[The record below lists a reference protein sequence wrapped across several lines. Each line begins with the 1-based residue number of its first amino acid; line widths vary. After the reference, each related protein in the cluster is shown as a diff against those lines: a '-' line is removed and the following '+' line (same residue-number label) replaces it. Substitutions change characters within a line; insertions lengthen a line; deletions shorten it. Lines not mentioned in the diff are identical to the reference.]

1 MSVVVER
8 AGYRSGTTTDWATGP
23 ILGVGELGVNTTTGT
38 YKVGDGTTAFAS
50 LPTNGGGA
58 QRTGQT
64 TLVAGTK
71 VVSDTAITANSKIF
85 ATVHTPG
92 GTPGWLQISARTAS
106 TSFTILSSS
115 NTDTSVVDY
124 LIIEP

>member
-1 MSVVVER
+1 MKQ
-8 AGYRSGTTTDWATGP
+8 
-23 ILGVGELGVNTTTGT
+23 VNTTTRVGT
-38 YKVGDGTTAFAS
+38 TAEWASGPTLDPGEQGYDTDKKILKVGDGTTAFAS
-50 LPTNGGGA
+50 LDSQGGGSS
-58 QRTGQT
+58 RTGQT

-71 VVSDTAITANSKIF
+71 VVADARVTAASKIF
-85 ATVHTPG
+85 ASVHTPG
-92 GTPGWLQISARTAS
+92 GTPGWLQISARVAG